1 MSLRFR
7 AGLAVA
13 VGVAAALH
21 AVPCS
26 PQPTKAQPGDAALA
40 QRWRAASRS
49 AGGVV
54 GIAAVHVETGR
65 AVEVLGRRPLAL
77 YSVFKLPL
85 AVAILNDV
93 DEGRLRLDQKAKVSA
108 AEIVPGSAENASLWP
123 GPSERSLRELVELSI
138 TRSDNTSADKL
149 LELAGGP
156 GALTRRLSALG
167 IAGITVRKSVREFLA
182 DRQHPHPNTASA
194 LDLAHLLVRLQKGE
208 ILKPAS
214 RDLLFGFMAGAT
226 TGRQRIRAGVPE
238 GTPVGD
244 KTGSGPAASAT
255 NDVGIVTLPD
265 GSHLALAV
273 LVNGSKQPVAAQEKV
288 IADVARAAYDA
299 YVGDQPRR

>member
-1 MSLRFR
+1 VAA
-7 AGLAVA
+7 AGLAA
-13 VGVAAALH
+13 SLLGAAAF
-21 AVPCS
+21 
-26 PQPTKAQPGDAALA
+26 PQASKQQPGDASLA
-40 QRWRAASRS
+40 RTVRTASRS
-49 AGGVV
+49 VGGTV

-65 AVEVLGRRPLAL
+65 TVEVQGRRPLPL

-85 AVAILNDV
+85 AVAILKEAD
-93 DEGRLRLDQKAKVSA
+93 DGRLRLDQKVKVTA
-108 AEIVPGSAENASLWP
+108 AEVVSGAAENAGLWP
-123 GPSERSLRELVELSI
+123 GERTLRDTIELAI
-138 TRSDNTSADKL
+138 ARSDNTSADKL

-156 GALTRRLSALG
+156 GALTRRLAALG
-167 IAGITVRKSVREFLA
+167 IRGITVRKSVREFLA
-182 DRQHPHPNTASA
+182 DRKNPHPNTAPA
-194 LDLAHLLVRLQKGE
+194 LDMARLLVRLQKGE

-226 TGRQRIRAGVPE
+226 TGRQRIRAGVPA

-244 KTGSGPAASAT
+244 KTGSGPAGSAT

-273 LVNGSKQPVAAQEKV
+273 LVTGSKQPLAAQEKV

-299 YVGDQPRR
+299 YVAGQPRR

>member
-1 MSLRFR
+1 
-7 AGLAVA
+7 
-13 VGVAAALH
+13 
-21 AVPCS
+21 
-26 PQPTKAQPGDAALA
+26 
-40 QRWRAASRS
+40 
-49 AGGVV
+49 
-54 GIAAVHVETGR
+54 
-65 AVEVLGRRPLAL
+65 
-77 YSVFKLPL
+77 VFKLPL

-273 LVNGSKQPVAAQEKV
+273 LVTGSKQPVAAQEKV